1 MILEQITL
9 RNFCLFRGEQSF
21 DLTPLPAPRNAGTRP
36 IILFGGNNG
45 TGKTT
50 LLDAV
55 QLALYGP
62 RARCSKRAGLAYEEF
77 LRRSIHHGAKDS
89 EGAGV
94 SLSFRFASQGEEHLY
109 DISRSWSARRGKLRE
124 DLRVLRNG
132 LHDRW
137 YSEHWNQLVEE
148 FFPLEV
154 SQLFFFDAEKIRSLA
169 EDETSSQVLGTA
181 VKSLLGLDVVER
193 LISDA
198 GVLEASLTAKLDES
212 AKPQDNRVEIEREI
226 ERLGADLN
234 VLRTDRSE
242 LENSLRRSRQEV
254 ERLEAEFAAAGG
266 RHWEA
271 RNERKRRKSELEKE
285 IAACDSRLVSLAGS
299 ELPLA
304 MVADLLASVASQ
316 DEREQE
322 RAEAEVIERLLS
334 QRDDQ
339 LLALLADSKASSSLV
354 KKVEAHLAGDRQSR
368 ASSAREI
375 VPRHSLTA
383 AARSLLH
390 DLRGRRLAEIVQA
403 AESIRNERKRLEN
416 ELADVD
422 RVLDEITPDT
432 EAIDRFL
439 KKLRAATER
448 LTTLSDEA
456 TRQDRALDE
465 KKREWEAQK
474 AKLQAIK
481 EREAKDEFS
490 RDDRG
495 RMARV
500 AARTREVMREFLI
513 KATERKIDRLSDLIT
528 ESFRF
533 LCRKHT
539 MVERIHIDPATF
551 AVTLFGEGGHALS
564 RERLSE
570 GEKQIFAISILWGL
584 ARASAH
590 PLPAIIDTPMAR
602 LDAAHRRHLVER
614 YFPHASH
621 QVVILSTDT
630 EVDRHYYQALQ
641 PHIARAYHLCYD
653 EQTRS
658 THGEEGYFWDE
669 TPAGVEPRS
678 RK

>member
-1 MILEQITL
+1 MILESITL

-21 DLTPLPAPRNAGTRP
+21 DLTPVPAPRNAGVRP

-77 LRRSIHHGAKDS
+77 LRQSIHHGVKES
-89 EGAGV
+89 EGAAV
-94 SLSFRFASQGEEHLY
+94 SLSFRHPSQGAELRFE
-109 DISRSWSARRGKLRE
+109 ISRSWSARRGKLHE
-124 DLRVLRNG
+124 DLRVLCDG

-137 YSEHWNQLVEE
+137 HSEHWNQLVEE

-154 SQLFFFDAEKIRSLA
+154 SQMFFFDAEKIRSLA

-181 VKSLLGLDVVER
+181 VKAMLGLDVVER
-193 LISDA
+193 LVSDA
-198 GVLEASLTAKLDES
+198 GMLVGRFTT
-212 AKPQDNRVEIEREI
+212 KPEGSTRPPEDRIEIESEI
-226 ERLGADLN
+226 ERLKADID
-234 VLRTDRSE
+234 VRKTDRSE
-242 LENSLRRSRQEV
+242 LENALRRARQDV
-254 ERLEAEFAAAGG
+254 ERFEADFAAAGG
-266 RHWEA
+266 RHWKA
-271 RNERKRRKSELEKE
+271 RNERELRQEELPKE
-285 IAACDSRLVSLAGS
+285 IADCDSRLVALAGS

-304 MVADLLASVASQ
+304 MIADLLARVEDQ
-316 DEREQE
+316 DRREQE
-322 RAEAEVIERLLS
+322 RAEAEVIERLLR
-334 QRDDQ
+334 QRDDE
-339 LLALLADSKASSSLV
+339 LLALLAASKASSALV
-354 KKVEAHLAGDRQSR
+354 KKVGSHLAGDRQLR
-368 ASSAREI
+368 ASAAREI

-383 AARSLLH
+383 GARSLLN
-390 DLRGRRLAEIVQA
+390 DLRGRRLAEVVQA
-403 AESIRNERKRLEN
+403 AESIANERQRLGN
-416 ELADVD
+416 ELANVD
-422 RVLDEITPDT
+422 RVLEEITPDT
-432 EAIDRFL
+432 AVIDRFL
-439 KKLRAATER
+439 KRLRAATER

-456 TRQDRALDE
+456 ARQDRALDE

-474 AKLQAIK
+474 ARLHAIK
-481 EREAKDEFS
+481 ERGAKEEFLQ
-490 RDDRG
+490 DDRG

-500 AARTREVMREFLI
+500 AARTKEVMREFLI

-533 LCRKHT
+533 LCRKQT

-551 AVTLFGEGGHALS
+551 AVTIFGEAGHALS

-614 YFPHASH
+614 YLPHASH

-630 EVDRHYYQALQ
+630 EVDCHYYQALQ

-669 TPAGVEPRS
+669 APADVELRS
-678 RK
+678 RE